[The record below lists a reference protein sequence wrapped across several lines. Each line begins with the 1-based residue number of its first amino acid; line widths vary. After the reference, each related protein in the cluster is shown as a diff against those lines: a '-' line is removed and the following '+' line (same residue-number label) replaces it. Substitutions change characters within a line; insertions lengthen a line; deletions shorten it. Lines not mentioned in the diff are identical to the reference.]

1 MGAGSIGTGWAI
13 AFASAG
19 LPVRLYDTEAGRLAG
34 ALAEVRA
41 RLQDLASFELL
52 AEPVATVVV
61 RIAPVNDLTAAVAG
75 ATHVQE
81 CVPERLELKRDLF
94 AILDE
99 LAPPGCPLASS
110 SSFIPASRIAA
121 GLRGQER
128 CLVVHPGNPPYLLR
142 VAEVVPAPFTSPAVV
157 DRVERLLASAGLAT
171 VRVGKEV
178 EGFVFN
184 RLQGAVLREAYRLV
198 RDGVATVAEIDQVV
212 RDGLGLRWSVTG
224 PFETADLNSRGGI
237 AAHAATM
244 GPAYARLGAERG
256 EQDDPWAA
264 PDLVAQVTAERR
276 AALALAG
283 WAERVAWRDRALMAL
298 LRSRR
303 RDPGP

>member
-1 MGAGSIGTGWAI
+1 LVDASVAIVGAGSIGTGWAI

-19 LPVRLYDTEAGRLAG
+19 LPVRLYDTDAGRLLG
-34 ALAEVRA
+34 ALAEMRA
-41 RLQDLASFELL
+41 RLRDLASFELL
-52 AEPVATVVV
+52 AEPVETVVV
-61 RIAPVNDLTAAVAG
+61 RIAPVNDLAAALAG

-184 RLQGAVLREAYRLV
+184 RPRVQYCARPTGSS
-198 RDGVATVAEIDQVV
+198 ATASP
-212 RDGLGLRWSVTG
+212 RWPRSIRWCVTG
-224 PFETADLNSRGGI
+224 WGC
-237 AAHAATM
+237 
-244 GPAYARLGAERG
+244 
-256 EQDDPWAA
+256 
-264 PDLVAQVTAERR
+264 
-276 AALALAG
+276 AG
-283 WAERVAWRDRALMAL
+283 R
-298 LRSRR
+298 
-303 RDPGP
+303 